1 MNVIRRGAAGPAWHL
16 PLALDRLL
24 TPCLILDLDALDRN
38 IAAMASLTRRCGIA
52 LRPHAKVHKSSAI
65 VRRQLAAGAIGQ
77 CCATLGEAEAL
88 AAAGISGL
96 LITSPLVGH
105 AMIERLLALQDGSGP
120 AVVVDHGDNLAALAA
135 AAHRAKKRLPVLVDL
150 DVGQRRTGVTGIED
164 AVALARAAAASPSL
178 AYRGVQAYWGQLQ
191 GLAGEVV
198 RKAAVRDRSAWL
210 SSVLDALKQAGLSPE
225 IVTGGGT
232 GTATIDAGLGLF
244 TEIQPGSYALMD
256 GFYADE
262 RLWDG
267 GAAPG
272 ETALAVRCHVIA
284 KNKEGEAILN
294 AGTKAFGS
302 DVEPPRLP
310 RRLLPGRGLRFMGD
324 EHAAIS
330 GTASTLNT
338 GDALHLTPN
347 FGAQAIA
354 LYARYFG
361 VRGAQ
366 VVEILEIDAHGR

>member
-1 MNVIRRGAAGPAWHL
+1 
-16 PLALDRLL
+16 
-24 TPCLILDLDALDRN
+24 
-38 IAAMASLTRRCGIA
+38 
-52 LRPHAKVHKSSAI
+52 
-65 VRRQLAAGAIGQ
+65 
-77 CCATLGEAEAL
+77 
-88 AAAGISGL
+88 
-96 LITSPLVGH
+96 
-105 AMIERLLALQDGSGP
+105 
-120 AVVVDHGDNLAALAA
+120 
-135 AAHRAKKRLPVLVDL
+135 
-150 DVGQRRTGVTGIED
+150 
-164 AVALARAAAASPSL
+164 
-178 AYRGVQAYWGQLQ
+178 
-191 GLAGEVV
+191 
-198 RKAAVRDRSAWL
+198 
-210 SSVLDALKQAGLSPE
+210 
-225 IVTGGGT
+225 
-232 GTATIDAGLGLF
+232 
-244 TEIQPGSYALMD
+244 MD
-256 GFYADE
+256 GFYADD

-267 GAAPG
+267 GTAPG

-310 RRLLPGRGLRFMGD
+310 SGLGLRFMGD

-338 GDALHLTPN
+338 GDALHLIPN